1 MCWTRFEEIPKG
13 MQMNKNEQYFPD
25 GRTHIGFVVDFHQ
38 DSDVNMDDAY
48 IPSRNCN
55 NTNDANI
62 EIRWGPFDPLTI
74 WVLKW

>member
-1 MCWTRFEEIPKG
+1 
-13 MQMNKNEQYFPD
+13 MNKNEQYFPD

-55 NTNDANI
+55 NTNDAKI
-62 EIRWGPFDPLTI
+62 EIRLGSL
-74 WVLKW
+74 